1 MFLFDLLQPLAPLLD
16 QYGGIVLAWG
26 WVAVVFYVFVIAW
39 ETYILI
45 KQIDYVS
52 AIQWTYLQIK
62 LPEESPQTPKS
73 MENVYDVL
81 AGIHKDPDVIEKYF
95 EGYFLAWYS
104 CELHCEPHR
113 ARYIMVVPTV
123 HRNFFEG
130 VIYGQ
135 YPQAEVTEVE
145 DYTQQIQ
152 YQDLERTYDMY
163 GTELDLS
170 DDDIYPLRSY
180 ASYEDTL
187 AEDDKYVDPHQA
199 LVEAYTNLREGEQFW
214 VQILVRPVSAGKMAK
229 WSEAGEEEIAEI
241 SGQAKEKKPG
251 FWKTFFD
258 FFLHLPAE
266 LFEVFSKGAIEP
278 PSEKKEQIIRPVYNP
293 LDTAKMEAVLRKISR
308 PVFRVKIR
316 VIHIAPPG
324 KLHKP
329 AISLAI
335 GVFKQFADFN
345 SLFPDSSTKTNGPN
359 YILKQ
364 SRRRFRKRR
373 ILLLFQWRDLWDN
386 NKNSVGH
393 MMNSEELATLYH
405 FPVKYLKAP
414 AVERATSGL
423 GSAPENIPY
432 V

>member
-1 MFLFDLLQPLAPLLD
+1 M
-16 QYGGIVLAWG
+16 LAWG
-26 WVAVVFYVFVIAW
+26 WVAVVFFVLVIAW
-39 ETYILI
+39 ETYTLI

-52 AIQWTYLQIK
+52 AIQWTFLQIR
-62 LPEESPQTPKS
+62 LPEDSPQTPKA
-73 MENVYDVL
+73 MENLYDVL
-81 AGIHKDPDVIEKYF
+81 AGIHKNPDAIERYF

-104 CELHCEPHR
+104 CELHCEPRR

-123 HRNFFEG
+123 HRKFFEG

-152 YQDLERTYDMY
+152 YQDLERTYDLYGSEIMMANEDMY
-163 GTELDLS
+163 PIRT
-170 DDDIYPLRSY
+170 YHT
-180 ASYEDTL
+180 YEDTL

-214 VQILVRPVSAGKMAK
+214 VQVLVKPMDAKEIAK
-229 WSEAGEEEIAEI
+229 WAESGEEEIAEI
-241 SGQAKEKKPG
+241 SGQAKEKKPS
-251 FWKTFFD
+251 FWQQFFD
-258 FFLHLPAE
+258 FFLKLPSE
-266 LFEVFSKGAIEP
+266 LFQVFSKGALEP

-293 LDTAKMEAVLRKISR
+293 LDTAKMEAILRKISR
-308 PVFRVKIR
+308 QTFRVRMR

-335 GVFKQFADFN
+335 GVFKQFAEFN
-345 SLFPDSSTKTNGPN
+345 SLYPDSATKTNGPN

-364 SRRRFRKRR
+364 SRRRYRKRR
-373 ILLLFQWRDLWDN
+373 ILLLFQWRDFWGDTSG
-386 NKNSVGH
+386 K
-393 MMNSEELATLYH
+393 MMTAEELATLYH
-405 FPVKYLKAP
+405 FPVRYLKAP

>member
-1 MFLFDLLQPLAPLLD
+1 MLN
-16 QYGGIVLAWG
+16 QYGGLGLAWG
-26 WVAVVFYVFVIAW
+26 WVAVVFYVLVIAW
-39 ETYILI
+39 ETYKLI

-52 AIQWTYLQIK
+52 AIQWTFLQIK
-62 LPEESPQTPKS
+62 LPEESAQTPKA
-73 MENVYDVL
+73 MENLFDVL
-81 AGIHKDPDVIEKYF
+81 SGIHKDPDIIERFF

-104 CELHCEPHR
+104 LELHCEPHR

-123 HRNFFEG
+123 HRKFFEG

-135 YPQAEVTEVE
+135 YSQAEVTEVE
-145 DYTQQIQ
+145 DYTQGFR
-152 YQDLERTYDMY
+152 YADLERTYDLY
-163 GTELDLS
+163 GSEILLS
-170 DDDIYPLRSY
+170 NDDIYPIRSY
-180 ASYEDTL
+180 QTYEDTL

-214 VQILVRPVSAGKMAK
+214 VQVLVKPVSSTAIATWAVK
-229 WSEAGEEEIAEI
+229 GEEEIAEI
-241 SGQAKEKKPG
+241 SGQAKEKPAG
-251 FWKTFFD
+251 FWQAIFYFFAR
-258 FFLHLPAE
+258 LPAE
-266 LFEVFSKGAIEP
+266 LLQVFSAGALEP
-278 PSEKKEQIIRPVYNP
+278 PSEVREQIIRPVYNP
-293 LDTAKMEAVLRKISR
+293 LDTAKMEAILRKISR
-308 PVFRVKIR
+308 NTFRVKLR

-335 GVFKQFADFN
+335 GVFKQFTEFN
-345 SLFPDSSTKTNGPN
+345 SLYPDPVTKTNGPN

-364 SRRRFRKRR
+364 SRRRYRKRR
-373 ILLLFQWRDLWDN
+373 ILLLFQWRDFWEDT
-386 NKNSVGH
+386 SGA
-393 MMNSEELATLYH
+393 MMTAEELATLYH